1 MPPSGTNVTM
11 ASPPLHKPSKF
22 RPITKPLSQQPAQSP
37 EPATTPPTDSA
48 SPSPSTGN
56 SSDGNEPPHEHRT
69 DRQIMHGNYMD
80 LTSTPD
86 TAPTAPSQPAA
97 AQPSSPSPL
106 SLGTNNSINPQILDE
121 RHTIDRLYGLECG
134 IQSNCH
140 IGNEHRFSHPQL
152 YRLCTGGLLTGDIIH
167 AILDIHNNMRPKV
180 CFKHLDNYVRDPTH
194 SNVPSHRLLKELFS
208 AQLVGLLHNHNG
220 VHWGLS

>member
-1 MPPSGTNVTM
+1 
-11 ASPPLHKPSKF
+11 
-22 RPITKPLSQQPAQSP
+22 
-37 EPATTPPTDSA
+37 
-48 SPSPSTGN
+48 
-56 SSDGNEPPHEHRT
+56 
-69 DRQIMHGNYMD
+69 MD

-86 TAPTAPSQPAA
+86 TAPTAPSQSVA

-106 SLGTNNSINPQILDE
+106 HLGSNTSINQQILDE

-167 AILDIHNNMRPKV
+167 AILDIHNNMRPKM

-220 VHWGLS
+220 VHWGLSLMIHKGQRIHVIYLDSLNNTYPELDNDLRLF